1 MITVSIIVPVYNV
14 GEYLLP
20 CLDSLAA
27 QSFRDWECIL
37 VDDGSTDGSGEV
49 CDRYAAGD
57 SRFRVVHQPNSG
69 VAAARAAGVRQAAG
83 EYLWFVDG
91 DDLAHPRFLEEM
103 TTAVHSGDFPILGCR
118 VVPFYGNPPQPG
130 DAGSCQVWAGEEA
143 IHHLLHDKAL
153 DYGLYNRLFR
163 RDVMTPEFLDNG
175 FKYNEDLLANW
186 YALERAGKMAFLDF
200 GGYFYRQ
207 VEGSASR
214 KKLTVPFITQQW
226 QVAGLIARD
235 RREDT
240 IRSFYYEKLLYLY
253 SMILRQDHWQ
263 EFSYLGSTLQG
274 FIRKEFSTSLG
285 YKTLPLGMKLA
296 ACLSLLPPVWYRGIC
311 RALLKDRR

>member
-1 MITVSIIVPVYNV
+1 MVTVSIIVPVYNV
-14 GEYLLP
+14 RTYLSP
-20 CLDSLAA
+20 CLDSLSS
-27 QSFRDWECIL
+27 QSFTDWECVL

-57 SRFRVVHQPNSG
+57 PRFRVIHRPNGGVASARASG
-69 VAAARAAGVRQAAG
+69 VREAAGD
-83 EYLWFVDG
+83 YLWFVDG

-103 TTAVHSGDFPILGCR
+103 TAAARSGDFPILGCR
-118 VVPFYGNPPQPG
+118 VLPFYGDPPQPG
-130 DAGSCQVWAGEEA
+130 SAGACQIWEGEEA

-163 RDVMTPEFLDNG
+163 RDVMVPEFLDNG

-186 YALERAGKMAFLDF
+186 YALERTGRMAFLDF

-274 FIRKEFSTSLG
+274 FIRKEFSTALG

>member
-1 MITVSIIVPVYNV
+1 MTTVSIIVPVYNV
-14 GEYLLP
+14 GEYLAP

-27 QSFRDWECIL
+27 QSFKDWECIL

-49 CDRYAAGD
+49 CDRYSSGD
-57 SRFRVVHQPNSG
+57 SRFRVIHQPNGG
-69 VAAARAAGVRQAAG
+69 VAAARANGVRQAAG

-103 TTAVHSGDFPILGCR
+103 TTAAHSGDFPILGCR
-118 VVPFYGNPPQPG
+118 VISFYGDPPQPG
-130 DAGSCQVWAGEEA
+130 AAGGCQVWEGQEA

-175 FKYNEDLLANW
+175 FRYNEDLLANW

-263 EFSYLGSTLQG
+263 EFSYLGRTLQG
-274 FIRKEFSTSLG
+274 FIRKEFSIALG

-296 ACLSLLPPVWYRGIC
+296 ACLSLLPPAWYRGIC

>member
-1 MITVSIIVPVYNV
+1 MATVSIIVPVYNV

-49 CDRYAAGD
+49 CDRYAAVD

-69 VAAARAAGVRQAAG
+69 VAAARAAGVRAAAG

-118 VVPFYGNPPQPG
+118 VIPFYGNPPQPG
-130 DAGSCQVWAGEEA
+130 AAGDCQIWEGEEA
-143 IHHLLHDKAL
+143 THHLLHDKAL

-163 RDVMTPEFLDNG
+163 RDVMMPEFLDNG

-240 IRSFYYEKLLYLY
+240 ILSFYYEKLLYLY

-274 FIRKEFSTSLG
+274 FIRKEFSAALG

-296 ACLSLLPPVWYRGIC
+296 ACLSLLPPAWYRGIC